1 MNKRLL
7 VGIFSAFMAMTPL
20 SGYTA
25 QTIDSPHVNLDKDS
39 TTDDCTYCHF
49 ANYQPSDCLR
59 CHKTDVAPFDDT
71 TAPLAMTHKGLKCE
85 ACHNPH
91 VSLQDQT
98 ATPIASGSFTGVG
111 TYNATTGT
119 TTLTGVTP
127 APQASWAQKSGNAE
141 RGLIMFIT
149 GGTDRPSYEIKAVDT
164 ANSTITVKGNVTA
177 AGSFVLHWGQLIAKK
192 VTSVAGNS
200 YLLGDKDVT
209 FPASVDSR
217 FVDPVTKKGI
227 CQVCHTATTHWDAN
241 GTNTTEHNPYD
252 PLKPEQTCVSC
263 HQHSS
268 GFMVTACN
276 ACHTGVGLDG
286 APTDLTQLAKPT
298 TGSGTAGMHSM
309 HVGGGSGYS
318 FACSNC
324 HVGTKMD
331 RINDPK
337 NPVYQDGIQVGFS
350 VPKLGGANYEGYLT
364 AYKGQA
370 GVIYQGTNK
379 TKVTNDGALN
389 AGTMTCS
396 NVYCHSNGKS
406 LKLQCN
412 TALLNTSPAWDGS
425 SADPQGDTVKCNNCH
440 GFDKNIANRIVSGKH
455 PIHVNNLGLSC
466 FYCHAETAEP
476 NGASSQLK
484 ADKSKHVNGSVD
496 ILGSGEWAGPITINW
511 NRSTAGVFT
520 CSSVIG
526 CHTDSRIWSADVSD
540 TETCP
545 NACVDLDGVEILN
558 DDPILNLTAVQVSSN
573 TIEFTDA
580 SVDPDRAD
588 PVKAQC
594 LTYNSLVGHN
604 NPTKKGSLTIQKPIA
619 GGKFPFPGGGNQDG
633 TVRKGLW
640 VINDP
645 AQYNT
650 INVPGQTNVYYMPYL
665 LDNDPQTVAN
675 LTAKTYLGGKI
686 VNGKVVDKLHDG
698 MVYGRTDANGVAGK
712 YFNIVWNTNFD
723 DSNVNVLPTPRV
735 IPDVVALGGGSYKLT
750 FTSAVIDPDAYDLTK
765 NAKFGGHGHD
775 KTSTQSR
782 LKYFWNDAA
791 NVTKASPA
799 ISVVFDNT
807 VATPAPYEVILTGFA
822 PGGVIWYQ
830 VQVWDAHVA
839 DPIANAAF
847 PSSAPASGYQTV
859 PVP

>member
-20 SGYTA
+20 SGYAA

-286 APTDLTQLAKPT
+286 APTDLTQLAKPA

-406 LKLQCN
+406 LKLKCN

-440 GFDKNIANRIVSGKH
+440 GFDKNIANRIASGKH
-455 PIHVNNLGLSC
+455 TIHVNNLGLSC

-484 ADKSKHVNGSVD
+484 VDKSKHVNGSVD

-511 NRSTAGVFT
+511 GRSPTGVFT

-558 DDPILNLTAVQVSSN
+558 DDPLVNFTPAQVSRN
-573 TIEFTDA
+573 TIRFTDA
-580 SVDPDRAD
+580 TVDPDRND
-588 PVKAQC
+588 PVKAAC
-594 LTYNSLVGHN
+594 LTYNSATGHAGQL
-604 NPTKKGSLTIQKPIA
+604 GSLGVQFSTSNLIGKIQKTPTY
-619 GGKFPFPGGGNQDG
+619 DG
-633 TVRKGLW
+633 SVFTFDW
-640 VINDP
+640 VIQP
-645 AQYNT
+645 SLY
-650 INVPGQTNVYYMPYL
+650 QTVGSDTVVYLKSLHM
-665 LDNDPQTVAN
+665 DNHPQTSAN
-675 LTAKTYLGGKI
+675 FAAKTWLGGKV
-686 VNGKVVDKLHDG
+686 VNGKVVDPLRDG
-698 MVYGRTDANGVAGK
+698 FVNG
-712 YFNIVWNTNFD
+712 FNATGGYLPFVWNNNFD
-723 DSNVNVLPTPRV
+723 DSRINILPLPLITPTLV
-735 IPDVVALGGGSYKLT
+735 KNADGSYTLT
-750 FTSAVIDPDAYDLTK
+750 LTDSIVDPDAYDLAK
-765 NAKFGGHGHD
+765 NTLMGGHGHD
-775 KTSTQSR
+775 KTKTGR
-782 LKYFWNDAA
+782 IKAFWNGPTD
-791 NVTKASPA
+791 VT
-799 ISVVFDNT
+799 VVNNLMFDNT
-807 VATPAPYEVILTGFA
+807 VPLNTPLSKTFTGIT
-822 PGGVIWYQ
+822 PGSQIWFQ
-830 VQVWDAHVA
+830 VNVWDAHVF
-839 DPIANAAF
+839 DTGVGGANVAY
-847 PSSAPASGYQTV
+847 PSTFASTGWMYLVAP
-859 PVP
+859 